1 MSRWFRHY
9 AGMARDDKLVSVA
22 IRSKQTVERVVWV
35 WGAILESAAEIDDN
49 GRFEL
54 DTAEV
59 AYFLRADQADIERVV
74 AALEELGRLHGGSV
88 TKWGDRQFQSD
99 RSAERQK
106 RYRDK
111 RAAQRDVHPE
121 EGDDVTVTAAS
132 RHGDAPDTETET
144 EVTTPNASAARQDLS
159 NLMSRL
165 CSAAGKAIANPAG
178 AANLL
183 ALSDP
188 LNWVESGC
196 DLDLDIIPAISAR
209 SAGRPPGGI
218 RSWSYFT
225 KAVFQ
230 ARDTRLRPAPE
241 PTNEPAR
248 NRQDRPATGR
258 RNGNDV
264 LMAAFAA
271 EAQRLDDRGL
281 DRRGASGADF
291 GGGPVLDLEPND
303 ATRGVAGGRY

>member
-35 WGAILESAAEIDDN
+35 WGAILESAAEIDEN

-54 DTAEV
+54 DAAEV

-74 AALEELGRLHGGSV
+74 VALEELGRLHAGFV
-88 TKWGDRQFQSD
+88 AKWGDRQFQSD

-111 RAAQRDVHPE
+111 HSAQRDVHHNA
-121 EGDDVTVTAAS
+121 GDVVTVTSPS
-132 RHGDAPDTETET
+132 RDGDSPETETEAEE
-144 EVTTPNASAARQDLS
+144 EVTTPNASAARPNLS
-159 NLMSRL
+159 DLMSRL

-178 AANLL
+178 AAGLL

-188 LNWVESGC
+188 INWVQSGC
-196 DLDLDIIPAISAR
+196 DLDLDVIPAITAR
-209 SAGRPPGGI
+209 SAGRPPGEI

-230 ARDTRLRPAPE
+230 ARDTRLKPSPE
-241 PTNEPAR
+241 PIDDQPR
-248 NRQDRPATGR
+248 NRQGQPASRARSGA
-258 RNGNDV
+258 DAY
-264 LMAAFAA
+264 LAAIREEA
-271 EAQRLDDRGL
+271 EQLDDRGFP
-281 DRRGASGADF
+281 DRRDHGADF
-291 GGGPVLDLEPND
+291 GDGRTLDLRANE
-303 ATRGVAGGRY
+303 AA